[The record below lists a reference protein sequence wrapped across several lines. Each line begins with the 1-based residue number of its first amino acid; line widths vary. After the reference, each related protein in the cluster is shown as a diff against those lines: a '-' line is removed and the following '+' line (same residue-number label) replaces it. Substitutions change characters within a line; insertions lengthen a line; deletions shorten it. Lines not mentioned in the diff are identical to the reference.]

1 MTPLPTG
8 DHTHDHPGGDPSHS
22 GGRARVPAPWRYLFA
37 LADAP
42 DQGDP
47 HFLDFDFGYGNG
59 FGLLSPDGLVG
70 RFHWEAR

>member
-8 DHTHDHPGGDPSHS
+8 DHAHDHLGGDPSHS

-47 HFLDFDFGYGNG
+47 YFLDFGYG
-59 FGLLSPDGLVG
+59 FGLLSPDDLEG
-70 RFHWEAR
+70 RFRWAAR